1 MVEDAQSPPGLRPS
15 PRLATG
21 VPRSLVC
28 VRLRQG
34 TRDAAHASGS
44 WAASGSGR
52 APVSPLDTP
61 SGPVTAPAP
70 VRGARLDL
78 SDASLKA

>member
-1 MVEDAQSPPGLRPS
+1 MTINKVLFVALCLYHGEDAQTPPGLRPS
-15 PRLATG
+15 PCLATG

-52 APVSPLDTP
+52 A
-61 SGPVTAPAP
+61 
-70 VRGARLDL
+70 RLAAGHAL
-78 SDASLKA
+78 RPRHCAGTG

>member
-1 MVEDAQSPPGLRPS
+1 M
-15 PRLATG
+15 
-21 VPRSLVC
+21 
-28 VRLRQG
+28 RLRQG

-78 SDASLKA
+78 SDASLKALSFTEGHVTHIPACQQTR